1 MTVVGLVTLLGALT
15 LFSLGIV
22 SEYLLR
28 ILDEARK
35 RPPYVVER
43 VIENGDEERQEG

>member
-1 MTVVGLVTLLGALT
+1 M
-15 LFSLGIV
+15 GII

-35 RPPYVVER
+35 RPPYVVES
-43 VIENGDEERQEG
+43 VTQEQPGDATS